1 MPSRL
6 TARPG
11 VAPPAEEPLAAG
23 LHRLR
28 SAWLCVPAGVAPE
41 RPVPL
46 LVLLHGA
53 GSTGRA
59 MLELLGEVV
68 GQAGALVLAP
78 DSAGRTWD
86 VIQGGFGPDVA
97 TIDAALAETYARWDV
112 DPQATVLA
120 GFSDGASYAL
130 SLGLDNGDCFSHLAA
145 FSPGFMAPS
154 APRGRPPVF
163 ISHGRADPV
172 LPIDRCSRRIAPA
185 LRAASYE
192 VAFVEFEGGHGVPLE
207 IARDALAWALQ

>member
-6 TARPG
+6 TARTG
-11 VAPPAEEPLAAG
+11 VAPPAEEPLGAG

-46 LVLLHGA
+46 LVVLHGA

-68 GQAGALVLAP
+68 GVAGALVLAP

-130 SLGLDNGDCFSHLAA
+130 SLGLDNGDCFSHLVA

-154 APRGRPPVF
+154 APRRPRPPPPRPAPRPPAPPVF
-163 ISHGRADPV
+163 FSQGRADPV

-185 LRAASYE
+185 LRAA
-192 VAFVEFEGGHGVPLE
+192 G
-207 IARDALAWALQ
+207 